1 MRFKTLANFALA
13 SAAAL
18 LLSGCADDSPRQ
30 LYYWDGAYTSSVY
43 EYLTQEGDAGAQIA
57 ALEESLQKAYQRAAK
72 APPGLHAH
80 LGLLYLSQ
88 GNGAKFKA
96 YVEKE
101 AELYPESRDYA
112 MFLLNQNN
120 KTRGAVG
127 KSAANLSDKDANLSS
142 QSQEK
147 VGAGAVNLNNQ
158 AKGIDDGR
166 NGGKFDTKSSNLDG
180 SSKSNLKFEADG
192 SNLSSNA
199 KGQNSSEQ
207 NLKEKQTK
215 PAEFSSNTGEIN
227 SEQRSKNAAKT
238 SKTAKGSQNEK

>member
-1 MRFKTLANFALA
+1 M
-13 SAAAL
+13 
-18 LLSGCADDSPRQ
+18 LLSSCADDSPRQ

-112 MFLLNQNN
+112 MFLLNQNS
-120 KTRGAVG
+120 KTKGAAG
-127 KSAANLSDKDANLSS
+127 KNEANLSE
-142 QSQEK
+142 Q
-147 VGAGAVNLNNQ
+147 
-158 AKGIDDGR
+158 
-166 NGGKFDTKSSNLDG
+166 T
-180 SSKSNLKFEADG
+180 SK
-192 SNLSSNA
+192 
-199 KGQNSSEQ
+199 Q
-207 NLKEKQTK
+207 NLKNEQVKQ
-215 PAEFSSNTGEIN
+215 
-227 SEQRSKNAAKT
+227 AKT

>member
-1 MRFKTLANFALA
+1 MRFKTLADFALA

-18 LLSGCADDSPRQ
+18 LLSGCVDDSPRQ

-72 APPGLHAH
+72 VPPGLHAH

-101 AELYPESRDYA
+101 AELYPESHDYA
-112 MFLLNQNN
+112 MFLLNQNS
-120 KTRGAVG
+120 KTKGTAG
-127 KSAANLSDKDANLSS
+127 KTEANLSEQTK
-142 QSQEK
+142 EK
-147 VGAGAVNLNNQ
+147 SGASESNSNN
-158 AKGIDDGR
+158 K
-166 NGGKFDTKSSNLDG
+166 
-180 SSKSNLKFEADG
+180 G
-192 SNLSSNA
+192 SNLGEQTS
-199 KGQNSSEQ
+199 KQ
-207 NLKEKQTK
+207 NLKTKQPK
-215 PAEFSSNTGEIN
+215 P
-227 SEQRSKNAAKT
+227 AKT

>member
-1 MRFKTLANFALA
+1 M
-13 SAAAL
+13 
-18 LLSGCADDSPRQ
+18 LLSSCADDSPRQ

-112 MFLLNQNN
+112 MFLLNQNS
-120 KTRGAVG
+120 KTRGAAG
-127 KSAANLSDKDANLSS
+127 KTEANLSEQTKEISGASEPNLSD
-142 QSQEK
+142 E
-147 VGAGAVNLNNQ
+147 
-158 AKGIDDGR
+158 
-166 NGGKFDTKSSNLDG
+166 
-180 SSKSNLKFEADG
+180 G
-192 SNLSSNA
+192 SNLGEQTS
-199 KGQNSSEQ
+199 KQ
-207 NLKEKQTK
+207 NLKTKQAK
-215 PAEFSSNTGEIN
+215 P
-227 SEQRSKNAAKT
+227 AKT

>member
-13 SAAAL
+13 CAAAL

-43 EYLTQEGDAGAQIA
+43 EYLTEEGDAGAQIA

-72 APPGLHAH
+72 VPPGLHAH

-101 AELYPESRDYA
+101 AELYPDSRDYA
-112 MFLLNQNN
+112 IFLLNQNS
-120 KTRGAVG
+120 KTKGAAG
-127 KSAANLSDKDANLSS
+127 KTEANLSEQTK
-142 QSQEK
+142 EK
-147 VGAGAVNLNNQ
+147 SGE
-158 AKGIDDGR
+158 
-166 NGGKFDTKSSNLDG
+166 SEP
-180 SSKSNLKFEADG
+180 NLKGKG
-192 SNLSSNA
+192 SNLGEQTS
-199 KGQNSSEQ
+199 KQ
-207 NLKEKQTK
+207 NLKNKQAK
-215 PAEFSSNTGEIN
+215 P
-227 SEQRSKNAAKT
+227 AKT

>member
-1 MRFKTLANFALA
+1 LRFKTLANFALA

-43 EYLTQEGDAGAQIA
+43 EYLTEEGDAGAQIA

-72 APPGLHAH
+72 VPPGLHAH

-112 MFLLNQNN
+112 MFLLNQNG
-120 KTRGAVG
+120 KTAGAAG
-127 KSAANLSDKDANLSS
+127 KTEANLSEQTKEKPSASEPNLSDK
-142 QSQEK
+142 
-147 VGAGAVNLNNQ
+147 
-158 AKGIDDGR
+158 
-166 NGGKFDTKSSNLDG
+166 
-180 SSKSNLKFEADG
+180 G
-192 SNLSSNA
+192 SNLGEQTS
-199 KGQNSSEQ
+199 KQ
-207 NLKEKQTK
+207 NLKNKQTK
-215 PAEFSSNTGEIN
+215 P
-227 SEQRSKNAAKT
+227 AKT

>member
-1 MRFKTLANFALA
+1 MRFKTLADFALA

-30 LYYWDGAYTSSVY
+30 LYYWDGAYTSSAY

-57 ALEESLQKAYQRAAK
+57 ALEQSLQKSYQRAAK
-72 APPGLHAH
+72 VPPGLHAH

-112 MFLLNQNN
+112 MFLLNQNG
-120 KTRGAVG
+120 KTAGAAG
-127 KSAANLSDKDANLSS
+127 KTAANLSEQTK
-142 QSQEK
+142 EK
-147 VGAGAVNLNNQ
+147 AGASESNLND
-158 AKGIDDGR
+158 K
-166 NGGKFDTKSSNLDG
+166 
-180 SSKSNLKFEADG
+180 G
-192 SNLSSNA
+192 SNLSEQTS
-199 KGQNSSEQ
+199 KQ
-207 NLKEKQTK
+207 NLKNKQTK
-215 PAEFSSNTGEIN
+215 S
-227 SEQRSKNAAKT
+227 AKT

>member
-18 LLSGCADDSPRQ
+18 LLSGCADNSPRQ
-30 LYYWDGAYTSSVY
+30 LYYWDGAYTGSVY
-43 EYLTQEGDAGAQIA
+43 EYLTEEGDAGTQIA

-72 APPGLHAH
+72 VPPGLHAH

-112 MFLLNQNN
+112 MFLLNQNG
-120 KTRGAVG
+120 KTAGAAG
-127 KSAANLSDKDANLSS
+127 KSAANLSERTK
-142 QSQEK
+142 EK
-147 VGAGAVNLNNQ
+147 AGASESNSN
-158 AKGIDDGR
+158 D
-166 NGGKFDTKSSNLDG
+166 KSSNL
-180 SSKSNLKFEADG
+180 
-192 SNLSSNA
+192 
-199 KGQNSSEQ
+199 SEQTNKQ
-207 NLKEKQTK
+207 NLKNKQTK
-215 PAEFSSNTGEIN
+215 P
-227 SEQRSKNAAKT
+227 AKT

>member
-30 LYYWDGAYTSSVY
+30 LYYWDGAYTGSVY
-43 EYLTQEGDAGAQIA
+43 EYLSEEGDAGAQIA

-72 APPGLHAH
+72 VPPGLYAH

-112 MFLLNQNN
+112 MFLLNQNG
-120 KTRGAVG
+120 KTAGAAG
-127 KSAANLSDKDANLSS
+127 KSAANLSEQTK
-142 QSQEK
+142 EK
-147 VGAGAVNLNNQ
+147 AGTSNLN
-158 AKGIDDGR
+158 DE
-166 NGGKFDTKSSNLDG
+166 SSNLG
-180 SSKSNLKFEADG
+180 EQTSK
-192 SNLSSNA
+192 
-199 KGQNSSEQ
+199 Q
-207 NLKEKQTK
+207 NLKNKQSK
-215 PAEFSSNTGEIN
+215 P
-227 SEQRSKNAAKT
+227 AKT

>member
-13 SAAAL
+13 SAAAM

-43 EYLTQEGDAGAQIA
+43 EYLTEEGDAGAQIA
-57 ALEESLQKAYQRAAK
+57 ALEDSLQKAYQRAAK
-72 APPGLHAH
+72 VPPGLHAH

-112 MFLLNQNN
+112 MFLLNQNS
-120 KTRGAVG
+120 KTADAAG
-127 KSAANLSDKDANLSS
+127 KTAANLSEQTKEKPGASEPNLSD
-142 QSQEK
+142 K
-147 VGAGAVNLNNQ
+147 
-158 AKGIDDGR
+158 
-166 NGGKFDTKSSNLDG
+166 
-180 SSKSNLKFEADG
+180 G
-192 SNLSSNA
+192 SNLGEQTS
-199 KGQNSSEQ
+199 KQ
-207 NLKEKQTK
+207 NLKNKQAK
-215 PAEFSSNTGEIN
+215 P
-227 SEQRSKNAAKT
+227 AKT

>member
-30 LYYWDGAYTSSVY
+30 LYYWDGAYTGSVY
-43 EYLTQEGDAGAQIA
+43 EYLTEEGDAGAQIA

-72 APPGLHAH
+72 VPPGLHAH

-112 MFLLNQNN
+112 MFLLNQNG
-120 KTRGAVG
+120 KTAGAAG
-127 KSAANLSDKDANLSS
+127 KTAANLGEQTK
-142 QSQEK
+142 EK
-147 VGAGAVNLNNQ
+147 SGASESNSNN
-158 AKGIDDGR
+158 KG
-166 NGGKFDTKSSNLDG
+166 SNLDEQT
-180 SSKSNLKFEADG
+180 SK
-192 SNLSSNA
+192 
-199 KGQNSSEQ
+199 Q
-207 NLKEKQTK
+207 NLKNKQTK
-215 PAEFSSNTGEIN
+215 S
-227 SEQRSKNAAKT
+227 AKT

>member
-43 EYLTQEGDAGAQIA
+43 EYLSEEGDAGAQIA

-72 APPGLHAH
+72 VPPGLHAH

-112 MFLLNQNN
+112 MFLLNQNS
-120 KTRGAVG
+120 KTKGAAG
-127 KSAANLSDKDANLSS
+127 KNAANLSEKTKEKPGASEPNLSD
-142 QSQEK
+142 K
-147 VGAGAVNLNNQ
+147 
-158 AKGIDDGR
+158 
-166 NGGKFDTKSSNLDG
+166 
-180 SSKSNLKFEADG
+180 G
-192 SNLSSNA
+192 SNLGEHTS
-199 KGQNSSEQ
+199 KQ
-207 NLKEKQTK
+207 NLKNKQTK
-215 PAEFSSNTGEIN
+215 P
-227 SEQRSKNAAKT
+227 AKT

>member
-1 MRFKTLANFALA
+1 MRFKTLADFALA

-18 LLSGCADDSPRQ
+18 LLSGCVDDSPRQ

-72 APPGLHAH
+72 VPPGLHAH

-101 AELYPESRDYA
+101 AELYPESHDYA
-112 MFLLNQNN
+112 MFLLNQNS
-120 KTRGAVG
+120 KTKGTAGKTEANLSEQTKEKTGA
-127 KSAANLSDKDANLSS
+127 SEPNLSDK
-142 QSQEK
+142 
-147 VGAGAVNLNNQ
+147 
-158 AKGIDDGR
+158 
-166 NGGKFDTKSSNLDG
+166 SSNL
-180 SSKSNLKFEADG
+180 SEQTSK
-192 SNLSSNA
+192 
-199 KGQNSSEQ
+199 Q
-207 NLKEKQTK
+207 NLKNKQTK
-215 PAEFSSNTGEIN
+215 S
-227 SEQRSKNAAKT
+227 AKT

>member
-43 EYLTQEGDAGAQIA
+43 EYLTEEGDAGAQIA

-72 APPGLHAH
+72 VPPGLHAH

-101 AELYPESRDYA
+101 AELYPESHDYA
-112 MFLLNQNN
+112 MFLLNQNS
-120 KTRGAVG
+120 KTKGTAGKTEANLSEQTKEKSGA
-127 KSAANLSDKDANLSS
+127 SEPNLSDK
-142 QSQEK
+142 
-147 VGAGAVNLNNQ
+147 
-158 AKGIDDGR
+158 
-166 NGGKFDTKSSNLDG
+166 SSNL
-180 SSKSNLKFEADG
+180 SEQTSK
-192 SNLSSNA
+192 
-199 KGQNSSEQ
+199 Q
-207 NLKEKQTK
+207 NLKNKQTK
-215 PAEFSSNTGEIN
+215 S
-227 SEQRSKNAAKT
+227 AKT

>member
-13 SAAAL
+13 SAAAM

-43 EYLTQEGDAGAQIA
+43 EYLSEEGDAGAQIA

-72 APPGLHAH
+72 VPPGLYAH

-112 MFLLNQNN
+112 MFLLNQNS
-120 KTRGAVG
+120 KTAGATG
-127 KSAANLSDKDANLSS
+127 RTAANLNTKDTNLGE
-142 QSQEK
+142 QTKEK
-147 VGAGAVNLNNQ
+147 AGTSNLN
-158 AKGIDDGR
+158 DE
-166 NGGKFDTKSSNLDG
+166 SSNLG
-180 SSKSNLKFEADG
+180 EQTSK
-192 SNLSSNA
+192 
-199 KGQNSSEQ
+199 QNVK
-207 NLKEKQTK
+207 NKQSK
-215 PAEFSSNTGEIN
+215 P
-227 SEQRSKNAAKT
+227 AKT

>member
-18 LLSGCADDSPRQ
+18 LLSGCADNSPRQ

-43 EYLTQEGDAGAQIA
+43 EYLTEEGDAGAQIA
-57 ALEESLQKAYQRAAK
+57 ALEQSLQKAYQRAAK
-72 APPGLHAH
+72 VPPGLHAH

-112 MFLLNQNN
+112 MFLLNQNR
-120 KTRGAVG
+120 KSAGPAG
-127 KSAANLSDKDANLSS
+127 KSAANLSEQTK
-142 QSQEK
+142 EK
-147 VGAGAVNLNNQ
+147 AGASESNSN
-158 AKGIDDGR
+158 D
-166 NGGKFDTKSSNLDG
+166 KSSNLD
-180 SSKSNLKFEADG
+180 KQISN
-192 SNLSSNA
+192 
-199 KGQNSSEQ
+199 Q
-207 NLKEKQTK
+207 NLKNKQTK
-215 PAEFSSNTGEIN
+215 S
-227 SEQRSKNAAKT
+227 AKT

>member
-1 MRFKTLANFALA
+1 MRFKTLADFALT

-112 MFLLNQNN
+112 MFLLNQNS
-120 KTRGAVG
+120 KTRGAAG
-127 KSAANLSDKDANLSS
+127 KTEANLSEQTKEISGASEPNLSD
-142 QSQEK
+142 E
-147 VGAGAVNLNNQ
+147 
-158 AKGIDDGR
+158 
-166 NGGKFDTKSSNLDG
+166 
-180 SSKSNLKFEADG
+180 G
-192 SNLSSNA
+192 SNLGEQTS
-199 KGQNSSEQ
+199 KQ
-207 NLKEKQTK
+207 NLKTKQAK
-215 PAEFSSNTGEIN
+215 P
-227 SEQRSKNAAKT
+227 AKT

>member
-13 SAAAL
+13 SAAAM
-18 LLSGCADDSPRQ
+18 LLSSCADDSPRQ

-112 MFLLNQNN
+112 MFLLNQNS
-120 KTRGAVG
+120 KTKGAAG
-127 KSAANLSDKDANLSS
+127 KNEANLSEQTKEKPGTSEPNLSDK
-142 QSQEK
+142 
-147 VGAGAVNLNNQ
+147 
-158 AKGIDDGR
+158 
-166 NGGKFDTKSSNLDG
+166 
-180 SSKSNLKFEADG
+180 G
-192 SNLSSNA
+192 SNLGEQTS
-199 KGQNSSEQ
+199 KQ
-207 NLKEKQTK
+207 NLKNEQVKQ
-215 PAEFSSNTGEIN
+215 
-227 SEQRSKNAAKT
+227 AKT

>member
-1 MRFKTLANFALA
+1 M
-13 SAAAL
+13 
-18 LLSGCADDSPRQ
+18 LLSSCADDSPRQ

-112 MFLLNQNN
+112 MFLLNQNS
-120 KTRGAVG
+120 KTKGAAG
-127 KSAANLSDKDANLSS
+127 KNEANLSEQTKEKPGTSEPNLSDK
-142 QSQEK
+142 
-147 VGAGAVNLNNQ
+147 
-158 AKGIDDGR
+158 
-166 NGGKFDTKSSNLDG
+166 
-180 SSKSNLKFEADG
+180 G
-192 SNLSSNA
+192 SNLGEQTS
-199 KGQNSSEQ
+199 KQ
-207 NLKEKQTK
+207 NLKNEQVKQ
-215 PAEFSSNTGEIN
+215 
-227 SEQRSKNAAKT
+227 AKT

>member
-43 EYLTQEGDAGAQIA
+43 EYLTEEGDAGAQIA

-112 MFLLNQNN
+112 MFLLNQNS

-147 VGAGAVNLNNQ
+147 AGAANLNNQ

-166 NGGKFDTKSSNLDG
+166 NGGKFDTKNSNLDG
-180 SSKSNLKFEADG
+180 SSKSDLKFEADG

-207 NLKEKQTK
+207 NLKNKQAK
-215 PAEFSSNTGEIN
+215 LAEFNADTGKKS

>member
-43 EYLTQEGDAGAQIA
+43 EYLSEEGDAGAQIA

-72 APPGLHAH
+72 VPPGLHAH

-112 MFLLNQNN
+112 MFLLNQNG
-120 KTRGAVG
+120 KTAGAAG
-127 KSAANLSDKDANLSS
+127 KTAANLGEQTK
-142 QSQEK
+142 EK
-147 VGAGAVNLNNQ
+147 SGASESNSN
-158 AKGIDDGR
+158 D
-166 NGGKFDTKSSNLDG
+166 KSSNL
-180 SSKSNLKFEADG
+180 SEQTSK
-192 SNLSSNA
+192 
-199 KGQNSSEQ
+199 Q
-207 NLKEKQTK
+207 NLKNKQTK
-215 PAEFSSNTGEIN
+215 PA
-227 SEQRSKNAAKT
+227 KT
-238 SKTAKGSQNEK
+238 SKSAKGSQNEK

>member
-13 SAAAL
+13 ATAAL

-30 LYYWDGAYTSSVY
+30 LYYWDGAYTGSVY

-72 APPGLHAH
+72 IPPGLYAH

-101 AELYPESRDYA
+101 TELYPESRDYA
-112 MFLLNQNN
+112 MFLLNQNG
-120 KTRGAVG
+120 KTAGAAG
-127 KSAANLSDKDANLSS
+127 KSAANLGE

-147 VGAGAVNLNNQ
+147 AGALNLN
-158 AKGIDDGR
+158 DE
-166 NGGKFDTKSSNLDG
+166 SSNL
-180 SSKSNLKFEADG
+180 SK
-192 SNLSSNA
+192 
-199 KGQNSSEQ
+199 QNVK
-207 NLKEKQTK
+207 NKQSK
-215 PAEFSSNTGEIN
+215 PAKN
-227 SEQRSKNAAKT
+227 SKA
-238 SKTAKGSQNEK
+238 AKGSQNEK

>member
-57 ALEESLQKAYQRAAK
+57 ALEQSLQKSYQRAAK
-72 APPGLHAH
+72 VPPGLHAH

-101 AELYPESRDYA
+101 AELYPESRNYA
-112 MFLLNQNN
+112 MFLLNQNG
-120 KTRGAVG
+120 KTAGAAG
-127 KSAANLSDKDANLSS
+127 KTAANLSEQTK
-142 QSQEK
+142 EK
-147 VGAGAVNLNNQ
+147 AGASESNLN
-158 AKGIDDGR
+158 D
-166 NGGKFDTKSSNLDG
+166 KSSNL
-180 SSKSNLKFEADG
+180 SEQTSK
-192 SNLSSNA
+192 
-199 KGQNSSEQ
+199 Q
-207 NLKEKQTK
+207 NLKNKQAK
-215 PAEFSSNTGEIN
+215 P
-227 SEQRSKNAAKT
+227 AKT

>member
-1 MRFKTLANFALA
+1 LRFKTLANFALA
-13 SAAAL
+13 SATAL

-72 APPGLHAH
+72 VPPGLHAH

-101 AELYPESRDYA
+101 AQLYPESRDYA
-112 MFLLNQNN
+112 MFLLNQNS
-120 KTRGAVG
+120 KTQGATG
-127 KSAANLSDKDANLSS
+127 KTEANLSEQTK
-142 QSQEK
+142 EK
-147 VGAGAVNLNNQ
+147 SGA
-158 AKGIDDGR
+158 
-166 NGGKFDTKSSNLDG
+166 SEP
-180 SSKSNLKFEADG
+180 NLKGKG
-192 SNLSSNA
+192 SNLGEQTS
-199 KGQNSSEQ
+199 KQ
-207 NLKEKQTK
+207 NLKTKQAK
-215 PAEFSSNTGEIN
+215 P
-227 SEQRSKNAAKT
+227 AKT

>member
-43 EYLTQEGDAGAQIA
+43 EYLTEEGDAGAQIV

-72 APPGLHAH
+72 VPPGLHAH

-112 MFLLNQNN
+112 IFLLNQNG
-120 KTRGAVG
+120 KTAGAAG
-127 KSAANLSDKDANLSS
+127 KTAVNLSEQTK
-142 QSQEK
+142 EK
-147 VGAGAVNLNNQ
+147 VGVSESNSNN
-158 AKGIDDGR
+158 
-166 NGGKFDTKSSNLDG
+166 KSSNL
-180 SSKSNLKFEADG
+180 SEQTSK
-192 SNLSSNA
+192 
-199 KGQNSSEQ
+199 Q
-207 NLKEKQTK
+207 NLKNKQTK
-215 PAEFSSNTGEIN
+215 P
-227 SEQRSKNAAKT
+227 AKT

>member
-43 EYLTQEGDAGAQIA
+43 EYLTEEGDASAQIA

-72 APPGLHAH
+72 VPPGLHAH

-88 GNGAKFKA
+88 GNGTKFKA

-112 MFLLNQNN
+112 MFLLNQNG
-120 KTRGAVG
+120 KTAGAAG
-127 KSAANLSDKDANLSS
+127 KNAANLSEQTKEKSGASESNLS
-142 QSQEK
+142 
-147 VGAGAVNLNNQ
+147 
-158 AKGIDDGR
+158 D
-166 NGGKFDTKSSNLDG
+166 KSSNLDEQT
-180 SSKSNLKFEADG
+180 SK
-192 SNLSSNA
+192 
-199 KGQNSSEQ
+199 Q
-207 NLKEKQTK
+207 NLKNKQVK
-215 PAEFSSNTGEIN
+215 
-227 SEQRSKNAAKT
+227 QAKT
-238 SKTAKGSQNEK
+238 SKSAKGSQNEK

>member
-72 APPGLHAH
+72 VPPGLHAH

-88 GNGAKFKA
+88 GNGAKFKV

-101 AELYPESRDYA
+101 AQLYPESRDYA
-112 MFLLNQNN
+112 MFLLNQNS
-120 KTRGAVG
+120 KTRGAAG
-127 KSAANLSDKDANLSS
+127 KTEANLSEQTKEISGASEPNLSD
-142 QSQEK
+142 E
-147 VGAGAVNLNNQ
+147 
-158 AKGIDDGR
+158 
-166 NGGKFDTKSSNLDG
+166 
-180 SSKSNLKFEADG
+180 G
-192 SNLSSNA
+192 SNLGEQTS
-199 KGQNSSEQ
+199 KQ
-207 NLKEKQTK
+207 NLKTK
-215 PAEFSSNTGEIN
+215 KAKP
-227 SEQRSKNAAKT
+227 AKT
-238 SKTAKGSQNEK
+238 SKTAKGSQKEK

>member
-13 SAAAL
+13 SAAVL

-30 LYYWDGAYTSSVY
+30 LYYWDGAYTGSVY
-43 EYLTQEGDAGAQIA
+43 EYLSEEGDAGAQIA

-72 APPGLHAH
+72 VPPGLYAH

-96 YVEKE
+96 YIEKE

-120 KTRGAVG
+120 KTAGATG
-127 KSAANLSDKDANLSS
+127 KSAVNLSEQTK
-142 QSQEK
+142 EK
-147 VGAGAVNLNNQ
+147 AGANESNLN
-158 AKGIDDGR
+158 DR
-166 NGGKFDTKSSNLDG
+166 SSNLG
-180 SSKSNLKFEADG
+180 EQTSK
-192 SNLSSNA
+192 
-199 KGQNSSEQ
+199 Q
-207 NLKEKQTK
+207 NLKNKQTK
-215 PAEFSSNTGEIN
+215 P
-227 SEQRSKNAAKT
+227 AKT

>member
-13 SAAAL
+13 SAAAM

-30 LYYWDGAYTSSVY
+30 LYYWDGAYTGSVY
-43 EYLTQEGDAGAQIA
+43 EYLTEEGDAGAQIA

-72 APPGLHAH
+72 VPPGLHAH

-112 MFLLNQNN
+112 MFLLNQNG
-120 KTRGAVG
+120 KTAGTAG
-127 KSAANLSDKDANLSS
+127 KNAANLGK
-142 QSQEK
+142 QTKEK
-147 VGAGAVNLNNQ
+147 AGTSNLN
-158 AKGIDDGR
+158 DE
-166 NGGKFDTKSSNLDG
+166 SSNL
-180 SSKSNLKFEADG
+180 SEQTSK
-192 SNLSSNA
+192 
-199 KGQNSSEQ
+199 Q
-207 NLKEKQTK
+207 NLKNKQTK
-215 PAEFSSNTGEIN
+215 P
-227 SEQRSKNAAKT
+227 AKT

>member
-112 MFLLNQNN
+112 MFLLNQNS
-120 KTRGAVG
+120 KTKGAAV
-127 KSAANLSDKDANLSS
+127 KNAANLSEQTKEKPGASEPNLSD
-142 QSQEK
+142 
-147 VGAGAVNLNNQ
+147 
-158 AKGIDDGR
+158 KG
-166 NGGKFDTKSSNLDG
+166 SNLDEQT
-180 SSKSNLKFEADG
+180 SK
-192 SNLSSNA
+192 
-199 KGQNSSEQ
+199 Q
-207 NLKEKQTK
+207 NLKNKQAK
-215 PAEFSSNTGEIN
+215 P
-227 SEQRSKNAAKT
+227 AKT